1 MLDIKLKPKIK
12 KYGEKNS
19 IETLKEE
26 ITGLGSGAVSSVKS
40 DLLKE
45 GMHDFWNQLLKTE
58 QKFQNLHGELNE
70 GQELD
75 VASLEGKSKQ
85 KLDIDPGLEYG
96 KEYTRGVLH
105 YQEQATRV
113 ESHEIRQQIEQIMV
127 EIKRLVDTSTV
138 LEAQF
143 QEVTTE
149 YTPAKAGKYHQNF
162 FEWMLTMI
170 RSAREKID
178 DSGAWLQAIASKKG
192 KKQYWSMFK
201 KHGTTFGLSNERVVA
216 TQTG

>member
-1 MLDIKLKPKIK
+1 MLDIKSKPKIK

-26 ITGLGSGAVSSVKS
+26 LTGLGSGAVSSVKS
-40 DLLKE
+40 DLLTE
-45 GMHDFWNQLLKTE
+45 GVHDFWNQLLKTE

-113 ESHEIRQQIEQIMV
+113 ESHEIKQQIEQIMV

>member
-1 MLDIKLKPKIK
+1 MLGIKSKPKIK

-19 IETLKEE
+19 IETLKNEV
-26 ITGLGSGAVSSVKS
+26 TGLGEGAVSSVKS
-40 DLLKE
+40 DLLQD
-45 GMHDFWNQLLKTE
+45 GMHDFWNQLLQTE
-58 QKFQNLHGELNE
+58 KKINDLHGELNE

-75 VASLEGKSKQ
+75 VASLEGKSKH
-85 KLDIDPGLEYG
+85 KVDIDPGLEYG
-96 KEYTRGVLH
+96 KEYTRGILH

-113 ESHEIRQQIEQIMV
+113 ESHEIKQQVEQIMV
-127 EIKRLVDTSTV
+127 ELKRLVDTSTV

-143 QEVTTE
+143 QEVATE
-149 YTPAKAGKYHQNF
+149 HVSVKAGKYHLNF
-162 FEWMLTMI
+162 FEWMLSVI

-192 KKQYWSMFK
+192 KKQYWAMFK